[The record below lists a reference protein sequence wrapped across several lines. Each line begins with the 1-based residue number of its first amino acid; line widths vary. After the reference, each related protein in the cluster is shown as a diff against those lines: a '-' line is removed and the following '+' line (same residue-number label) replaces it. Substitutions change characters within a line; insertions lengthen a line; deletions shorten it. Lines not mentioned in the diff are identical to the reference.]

1 MGAKNSPLLK
11 RNQDEYYIYQYRKE
25 ERKTQYLTEVL
36 PEIPTNTILYKKL
49 TGLGATYGELKADRD
64 SIILEPNVP
73 VIKGKCKDPKHAKD
87 NLMGVYENVTVDSI
101 VKYLQASK
109 EKHIKL
115 LSTPESF
122 SKIKAAFEEIDRDIY
137 STCYLLFDECHKIV
151 KDVDYRE
158 NITLPFDDFF
168 MFENKGLVSA
178 TPLDFTDPR
187 FFKQKFQIMEVQ
199 PHFEYAQPLNLYHTN
214 NVLQEL
220 KKRIGN
226 IEKPIFLFINS
237 TETIYSIMNKLDI
250 LEQSTVFCA
259 YNSVKNLKDKKFSQ
273 VYSDWDAAKMN
284 KYNFLTS
291 RFFNALDIELDFQP
305 EVFIVTDVTMATQS
319 IIDPFT
325 DTIQII
331 GRFRNGIVSASHIT
345 NTDYKFQVRS
355 KAQLQF
361 RINVFE
367 ENYKMLKAYHD
378 NATNDE
384 LRDAVKAILNNHPLT
399 PLLNTDGTKNWFK
412 IDNYLAEN
420 LVQGYYNSFN
430 ELVKNYKQCKSF
442 KLNYESQAY
451 KLSDTERL
459 KRENKSLSIKAKRRE
474 IVEQLEMLKGDE
486 TSIAMEHK
494 RELIRTDAFIVQ
506 AYDELGKAKIE
517 ELKYSHPKIR
527 EAMILKKYNENR
539 TGTEFI
545 EMVKNRFKAGQ
556 SYELSQ
562 INKIRDEIYSLLN
575 MPPIKRKPKDF
586 LSDFFELRDYWKNR
600 QRALF
605 LEYAKV

>member
-1 MGAKNSPLLK
+1 MNTTYINIEKKNG
-11 RNQDEYYIYQYRKE
+11 
-25 ERKTQYLTEVL
+25 KTQYLTEVL

-73 VIKGKCKDPKHAKD
+73 VIKGKCKAPKHAKD

-101 VKYLQASK
+101 VKYLQACK

-199 PHFEYAQPLNLYHTN
+199 PNFEYVQPLNLYHTN

-291 RFFNALDIELDFQP
+291 RFFNALDIELNFQP

-331 GRFRNGIVSASHIT
+331 GRFRNGIASANHIT

-355 KAQLQF
+355 KAQLKF
-361 RINVFE
+361 RIIVFE
-367 ENYKMLKAYHD
+367 ENYKMLKAYYD
-378 NATNDE
+378 NATSDE

-399 PLLNTDGTKNWFK
+399 PLLNIDGTKNWFK
-412 IDNYLAEN
+412 IDNYMAEN
-420 LVQGYYNSFN
+420 LVQGYYNCFD
-430 ELVKNYKQCKSF
+430 ELVKNYKRCKSF
-442 KLNYESQAY
+442 KLNYESTAY

-474 IVEQLEMLKGDE
+474 IVEQLEILKGDE

-517 ELKYSHPKIR
+517 ELKYSQPQIR

-562 INKIRDEIYSLLN
+562 INKIRDEIYGLLN
-575 MPPIKRKPKDF
+575 MPPIKKKPKDF

>member
-1 MGAKNSPLLK
+1 MNTT
-11 RNQDEYYIYQYRKE
+11 YINIEKKQNGKI
-25 ERKTQYLTEVL
+25 QYLTEVL
-36 PEIPTNTILYKKL
+36 PEIPTNNILYKKL

-73 VIKGKCKDPKHAKD
+73 VIKGKCKDPKHAQD

-101 VKYLQASK
+101 VKYLQDSK
-109 EKHIKL
+109 EKNIKI

-187 FFKQKFQIMEVQ
+187 FFKQKFQIMEIL
-199 PHFEYAQPLNLYHTN
+199 PNFEYAKSLNLYHTN

-237 TETIYSIMNKLDI
+237 TETIYSIMDKLDI

-259 YNSVKNLKDKKFSQ
+259 YNSVKSLKDKKFNQ
-273 VYSDWDAAKMN
+273 AYSDWDIYKMN

-291 RFFNALDIELDFQP
+291 RFFNALDIELDFLP
-305 EVFIVTDVTMATQS
+305 EVFIVTDVTMAVQS

-325 DTIQII
+325 DTIQVI
-331 GRFRNGIVSASHIT
+331 GRFRNGIASTSHIT

-367 ENYKMLKAYHD
+367 ETYKTLKAYYD

-384 LRDAVKAILNNHPLT
+384 LRDAVKAILDNHPLT
-399 PLLNTDGTKNWFK
+399 SLLNIDGTKNWFK
-412 IDNYLAEN
+412 IDNYMAEN
-420 LVQGYYNSFN
+420 LVQGYYNCFD
-430 ELVKNYKQCKSF
+430 ELVKNYKECKSF

-474 IVEQLEMLKGDE
+474 IVEQLEILKGDE

-494 RELIRTDAFIVQ
+494 RELIRTDAFIVK
-506 AYDELGKAKIE
+506 AYDELGKEQIE
-517 ELKYSHPKIR
+517 ELKYSQSKIR
-527 EAMILKKYNENR
+527 EAMILKKYNEKR

-545 EMVKNRFKAGQ
+545 EMVKNRFKVGE

-562 INKIRDEIYSLLN
+562 ISKIRDEIYNLLN
-575 MPPIKRKPKDF
+575 MPPIKKKPKDF

>member
-1 MGAKNSPLLK
+1 MNTTYINIEKKNG
-11 RNQDEYYIYQYRKE
+11 
-25 ERKTQYLTEVL
+25 KTQYLTEVL
-36 PEIPTNTILYKKL
+36 PKIPTNTILHKKL

-199 PHFEYAQPLNLYHTN
+199 PNFEYAQPLNLYHTN

-331 GRFRNGIVSASHIT
+331 GRFRNGIASASHIT

-367 ENYKMLKAYHD
+367 ETYKILKAYYD
-378 NATNDE
+378 NATSDE

-412 IDNYLAEN
+412 IDNYMDEN
-420 LVQGYYNSFN
+420 LVQGYYNSFD
-430 ELVKNYKQCKSF
+430 ELVKNYKQCESF

-474 IVEQLEMLKGDE
+474 IVEQLEILKGDE

-517 ELKYSHPKIR
+517 ELKYSQPQIR
-527 EAMILKKYNENR
+527 EAIILKKYNENR

-575 MPPIKRKPKDF
+575 MPPIKKKPKDF

-605 LEYAKV
+605 LEYEKV

>member
-1 MGAKNSPLLK
+1 MNTTYINIEKKNG
-11 RNQDEYYIYQYRKE
+11 
-25 ERKTQYLTEVL
+25 KTQYLTEVL

-73 VIKGKCKDPKHAKD
+73 VIKGKCKDPKHTKD

-187 FFKQKFQIMEVQ
+187 FFKQKFQIMEIQ
-199 PHFEYAQPLNLYHTN
+199 PNFEYAQPLNLYHTN

-226 IEKPIFLFINS
+226 TEKPIFLFINS
-237 TETIYSIMNKLDI
+237 TETIYSIMDKLDI

-273 VYSDWDAAKMN
+273 AYSDWDAAKMN

-331 GRFRNGIVSASHIT
+331 GRFRNGIASANHIT

-367 ENYKMLKAYHD
+367 ENYKMLKAYYD

-399 PLLNTDGTKNWFK
+399 PLLNIDGTKNWFK

-420 LVQGYYNSFN
+420 LVQGYYNCFDKLI
-430 ELVKNYKQCKSF
+430 EHYKQCKSF
-442 KLNYESQAY
+442 KLNYESTAY

-474 IVEQLEMLKGDE
+474 IVEQLEILKGDE

-506 AYDELGKAKIE
+506 AYDELGKTKIE
-517 ELKYSHPKIR
+517 ELKYSQSQIR
-527 EAMILKKYNENR
+527 EAIILKRYNENR

-545 EMVKNRFKAGQ
+545 EMVKNKFKTGQ

-575 MPPIKRKPKDF
+575 MPPIKKKPKDF

-605 LEYAKV
+605 LEYEKV

>member
-1 MGAKNSPLLK
+1 MNTTYINIEKKNG
-11 RNQDEYYIYQYRKE
+11 
-25 ERKTQYLTEVL
+25 KTQYLTEVL

-101 VKYLQASK
+101 VKYLQACK

-122 SKIKAAFEEIDRDIY
+122 SKIKAAFEEVDRDIY

-199 PHFEYAQPLNLYHTN
+199 PNFEYAQPLNLYHTN

-273 VYSDWDAAKMN
+273 AYSDWDAAKMN

-331 GRFRNGIVSASHIT
+331 GRFRNGIASASHIT

-367 ENYKMLKAYHD
+367 ETYKILKAYYD
-378 NATNDE
+378 NATSDE

-412 IDNYLAEN
+412 IDNYMDEN
-420 LVQGYYNSFN
+420 LVQGYYNSFD
-430 ELVKNYKQCKSF
+430 ELVKNYKQCESF

-474 IVEQLEMLKGDE
+474 IVEQLEILKGDE

-517 ELKYSHPKIR
+517 ELKYSQPQIR
-527 EAMILKKYNENR
+527 EAIILKKYNENR

-575 MPPIKRKPKDF
+575 MPPIKKKPKDF

-605 LEYAKV
+605 LEYEKV

>member
-1 MGAKNSPLLK
+1 MNTTYINIEKKNG
-11 RNQDEYYIYQYRKE
+11 
-25 ERKTQYLTEVL
+25 KTQYLTEVL

-199 PHFEYAQPLNLYHTN
+199 PNFEYAQPLNLYHTN

-378 NATNDE
+378 NATSDE

-399 PLLNTDGTKNWFK
+399 PLLNIDGTKNWFK

-420 LVQGYYNSFN
+420 LVQGYYNCFDK
-430 ELVKNYKQCKSF
+430 LVEHYKQCKSF
-442 KLNYESQAY
+442 KLNYESTAY

-474 IVEQLEMLKGDE
+474 IVEQLDILKGDE

-517 ELKYSHPKIR
+517 ELKYSQPKIR

-575 MPPIKRKPKDF
+575 MPPIKKKPKDF
-586 LSDFFELRDYWKNR
+586 LSNFFELRDYWKNR

>member
-1 MGAKNSPLLK
+1 MNTTYINIEKKNG
-11 RNQDEYYIYQYRKE
+11 
-25 ERKTQYLTEVL
+25 KTQYLTEVL

-199 PHFEYAQPLNLYHTN
+199 PNFEYAQPLNLYHTN

-420 LVQGYYNSFN
+420 LVQGYYNSFD

-442 KLNYESQAY
+442 KLNYESTAY

-474 IVEQLEMLKGDE
+474 IVEQLEILKGDE

>member
-1 MGAKNSPLLK
+1 MNTTYINIEKKNG
-11 RNQDEYYIYQYRKE
+11 
-25 ERKTQYLTEVL
+25 KTQYLTEVL
-36 PEIPTNTILYKKL
+36 PKIPTNTILYKKL

-73 VIKGKCKDPKHAKD
+73 VIKGKCKAPKHAKD

-101 VKYLQASK
+101 VKYLQACK

-187 FFKQKFQIMEVQ
+187 FFKQKFQIMEIQ
-199 PHFEYAQPLNLYHTN
+199 PNFEYAQPLNLYHTN

-237 TETIYSIMNKLDI
+237 TETIYSIMDKLDI

-273 VYSDWDAAKMN
+273 AYSDWDAAKMN

-331 GRFRNGIVSASHIT
+331 GRFRNGIASASHIT
-345 NTDYKFQVRS
+345 NTDYKFKVRS

-367 ENYKMLKAYHD
+367 ENYKMLKAYYY
-378 NATNDE
+378 NATSDE

-420 LVQGYYNSFN
+420 LVQGYYNSFD
-430 ELVKNYKQCKSF
+430 ELVKNYKECKFF
-442 KLNYESQAY
+442 KLNYESSAY

-474 IVEQLEMLKGDE
+474 IVEQLEILKGDE

-517 ELKYSHPKIR
+517 ELKYSQSPIR
-527 EAMILKKYNENR
+527 EAMILKRYNDKR

-575 MPPIKRKPKDF
+575 MPPIKKKPKDF

-605 LEYAKV
+605 LEYEKV

>member
-1 MGAKNSPLLK
+1 MNTTYINIEKKNG
-11 RNQDEYYIYQYRKE
+11 
-25 ERKTQYLTEVL
+25 KTQYLTEVL

-187 FFKQKFQIMEVQ
+187 FFKQKFQIMEIL
-199 PHFEYAQPLNLYHTN
+199 PNFEYAQPLNLYHTN

-220 KKRIGN
+220 KKRISN

-378 NATNDE
+378 NATSDE

-399 PLLNTDGTKNWFK
+399 PLLNIDGTKNWFK

-420 LVQGYYNSFN
+420 LVQGYYNSFD

-442 KLNYESQAY
+442 KLNYESTAY

-605 LEYAKV
+605 LEYEKV

>member
-1 MGAKNSPLLK
+1 MNTTYINIEKKNG
-11 RNQDEYYIYQYRKE
+11 
-25 ERKTQYLTEVL
+25 KTQYLTEVL

-101 VKYLQASK
+101 VKYLQACK

-199 PHFEYAQPLNLYHTN
+199 PNFEYAQPLNLYHTN

-237 TETIYSIMNKLDI
+237 TETIYSIMDKLDI

-331 GRFRNGIVSASHIT
+331 GRFRNGIASASHIT
-345 NTDYKFQVRS
+345 NTDYKFKVRS

-367 ENYKMLKAYHD
+367 ENYKMLKAYYD
-378 NATNDE
+378 NATSDE

-412 IDNYLAEN
+412 IDNYLAEH
-420 LVQGYYNSFN
+420 LVQGYYNSFD

-442 KLNYESQAY
+442 KLNYESISY
-451 KLSDTERL
+451 KLSDIERL
-459 KRENKSLSIKAKRRE
+459 KRENKSLSIKAKRKE
-474 IVEQLEMLKGDE
+474 IVEQLEILKGDE

-494 RELIRTDAFIVQ
+494 RELIRSDAFIVQ

-517 ELKYSHPKIR
+517 ELKYSQSSIR
-527 EAMILKKYNENR
+527 EAMILKRYNDKR

-575 MPPIKRKPKDF
+575 MPPIKKKPKDF

-605 LEYAKV
+605 LEYEKV

>member
-1 MGAKNSPLLK
+1 MNTTYINIEKKNG
-11 RNQDEYYIYQYRKE
+11 
-25 ERKTQYLTEVL
+25 KTQYLTEVL

-199 PHFEYAQPLNLYHTN
+199 PNFEYAQPLNLYHTN

-345 NTDYKFQVRS
+345 NTDYKFQIRS

-474 IVEQLEMLKGDE
+474 IVEQLEILKGDE

>member
-1 MGAKNSPLLK
+1 MNTTYINIEKKNG
-11 RNQDEYYIYQYRKE
+11 
-25 ERKTQYLTEVL
+25 KTQYLTEVL

-187 FFKQKFQIMEVQ
+187 FFNQRFQIMEIQ
-199 PHFEYAQPLNLYHTN
+199 PNFEYAQPLNLYHTN

-220 KKRIGN
+220 KTRIGN
-226 IEKPIFLFINS
+226 TEKPIFLFINS
-237 TETIYSIMNKLDI
+237 TETIYSIMDKLDI

-259 YNSVKNLKDKKFSQ
+259 YNSVKNLKDKKFNQ
-273 VYSDWDAAKMN
+273 AYSDWDAVKMN

-331 GRFRNGIVSASHIT
+331 GRFRNGITSVSHIT

-355 KAQLQF
+355 KKQLQF

-367 ENYKMLKAYHD
+367 ETYKTLKAYYD
-378 NATNDE
+378 NATSDE

-399 PLLNTDGTKNWFK
+399 PLLNIDGTKNWFK
-412 IDNYLAEN
+412 IDNYMAEN
-420 LVQGYYNSFN
+420 LVQGYYNCFD
-430 ELVKNYKQCKSF
+430 ELIKNYKECKSF

-474 IVEQLEMLKGDE
+474 IVEQLEILKGDE

-517 ELKYSHPKIR
+517 ELKYSQSPIR
-527 EAMILKKYNENR
+527 EAMILKRYNDKR

-575 MPPIKRKPKDF
+575 MPPIKKKPKDF

>member
-1 MGAKNSPLLK
+1 MNTTYINIEKKNG
-11 RNQDEYYIYQYRKE
+11 
-25 ERKTQYLTEVL
+25 KTQYLTEVL

-101 VKYLQASK
+101 VKYLQACK

-122 SKIKAAFEEIDRDIY
+122 SKIKAAFEEVDRDIY

-199 PHFEYAQPLNLYHTN
+199 PNFEYAQPLNLYHTN

-237 TETIYSIMNKLDI
+237 TETIYSIMDKLDI

-331 GRFRNGIVSASHIT
+331 GRFRNGITSVSHIT

-355 KAQLQF
+355 KKQLQF

-367 ENYKMLKAYHD
+367 ETYKTLKAYYD
-378 NATNDE
+378 NATSDE

-420 LVQGYYNSFN
+420 LVQGYYNCFDKLI
-430 ELVKNYKQCKSF
+430 EHYKQCKSF
-442 KLNYESQAY
+442 KLNYESTAY

-517 ELKYSHPKIR
+517 ELKYSQPQIR
-527 EAMILKKYNENR
+527 EAIILKKYNENR

-575 MPPIKRKPKDF
+575 MPPIKKKPKDF

-605 LEYAKV
+605 LEYEKV

>member
-1 MGAKNSPLLK
+1 MNTTYINIEKKN
-11 RNQDEYYIYQYRKE
+11 
-25 ERKTQYLTEVL
+25 RKTQYLTEVL

-199 PHFEYAQPLNLYHTN
+199 PNFEYAQPLNLYHTN

-237 TETIYSIMNKLDI
+237 TETIYSIMDKLDI

-562 INKIRDEIYSLLN
+562 INKIRDEIYSLQSWR
-575 MPPIKRKPKDF
+575 MYPACS
-586 LSDFFELRDYWKNR
+586 SDSRSFT
-600 QRALF
+600 
-605 LEYAKV
+605 

>member
-1 MGAKNSPLLK
+1 MNTTYINIEKKNG
-11 RNQDEYYIYQYRKE
+11 
-25 ERKTQYLTEVL
+25 KTQYLTEVL

-122 SKIKAAFEEIDRDIY
+122 SKIKAAFEEIDRNIY

-378 NATNDE
+378 NATSDE

-399 PLLNTDGTKNWFK
+399 PLLNIDGTKNWFK

-420 LVQGYYNSFN
+420 LVQGYYNSFD

-442 KLNYESQAY
+442 KLNYESTAY

-575 MPPIKRKPKDF
+575 MPPIKKKPKDF

>member
-1 MGAKNSPLLK
+1 MNTTYINIEKKNG
-11 RNQDEYYIYQYRKE
+11 
-25 ERKTQYLTEVL
+25 KTQYLTEVL

-199 PHFEYAQPLNLYHTN
+199 PMFDYAQPINIYHTN
-214 NVLQEL
+214 NVLQKL
-220 KKRIGN
+220 KERL
-226 IEKPIFLFINS
+226 EKATNNPIFLFINS
-237 TETIYSIMNKLDI
+237 TETIYSIMQKLDI

-259 YNSVKNLKDKKFSQ
+259 SNSVTSLKDKKFANA
-273 VYSDWDAAKMN
+273 YSDWDADKMRRF
-284 KYNFLTS
+284 NFLTS
-291 RFFNALDIELDFQP
+291 RFFNALDIELDILP
-305 EVFIVTDVTMATQS
+305 EVFIVTDTTMATQS
-319 IIDPFT
+319 MVDPFT

-331 GRFRNGIVSASHIT
+331 GRFRNGIASANHIT
-345 NTDYKFQVRS
+345 NTDYNFSVRS
-355 KAQLQF
+355 KAQLQY
-361 RINVFE
+361 IIGVFE
-367 ENYKMLKAYHD
+367 QVYGMMKTYYN
-378 NATNDE
+378 NATTDE
-384 LRDAVKAILNNHPLT
+384 ARDAYKAILDTHPFKSM
-399 PLLNTDGTKNWFK
+399 LNRNGEKNWFK
-412 IDNYLAEN
+412 IDNYITDAI
-420 LVQGYYNSFN
+420 VQGYYNNFDMLTN
-430 ELVKNYKQCKSF
+430 TYRQCKSF
-442 KLNYESQAY
+442 KVSCESRTY
-451 KLSDTERL
+451 PLGDLERL
-459 KRENKSLSIKAKRRE
+459 KRENKSISIKAKRKE

-494 RELIRTDAFIVQ
+494 RELIRTDAFIVE
-506 AYDELGKAKIE
+506 AYEELGKEMIE
-517 ELKYSHPKIR
+517 ELNYSQPKIR
-527 EAMILKKYNENR
+527 EAMILKRYNEKR
-539 TGTEFI
+539 KGSEFV
-545 EMVKNRFKAGQ
+545 EMVKNRFKAGR
-556 SYELSQ
+556 SYELSD
-562 INKIRDEIYSLLN
+562 INKTRDEIYQLMN
-575 MPPIKRKPKDF
+575 MPPVKKKPKDF
-586 LSDFFELRDYWKNR
+586 LGEFFQCKDSWKNR

-605 LEYAKV
+605 LEYEKV

>member
-1 MGAKNSPLLK
+1 MNTTYINIEKKNG
-11 RNQDEYYIYQYRKE
+11 
-25 ERKTQYLTEVL
+25 KTQYLTEVL

-199 PHFEYAQPLNLYHTN
+199 PNFEYAQPLNLYHTN

-345 NTDYKFQVRS
+345 NTDYKFQIRS

-367 ENYKMLKAYHD
+367 ENYKILKAYHD

>member
-1 MGAKNSPLLK
+1 MNTTYINIEKKNG
-11 RNQDEYYIYQYRKE
+11 
-25 ERKTQYLTEVL
+25 KTQYLTEVL

-199 PHFEYAQPLNLYHTN
+199 PNFEYAQPLNLYHTN

>member
-1 MGAKNSPLLK
+1 MNTTYINIEKKNG
-11 RNQDEYYIYQYRKE
+11 
-25 ERKTQYLTEVL
+25 KTQYLTEVL

-331 GRFRNGIVSASHIT
+331 GRFRNGITSVSHIT

-355 KAQLQF
+355 KKQLQF

-367 ENYKMLKAYHD
+367 ETYKTLKAYYD
-378 NATNDE
+378 NATSDE

-420 LVQGYYNSFN
+420 LVQGYYNSFDK
-430 ELVKNYKQCKSF
+430 LVEHYKQCESF

-474 IVEQLEMLKGDE
+474 IVEQLEILKGDE

-517 ELKYSHPKIR
+517 ELKYSQSPIR
-527 EAMILKKYNENR
+527 EAMILKRYNDKR

-545 EMVKNRFKAGQ
+545 EMVKNRFKTGQ

-575 MPPIKRKPKDF
+575 MPPIKKKPKDF

>member
-1 MGAKNSPLLK
+1 MNTTYINIEKKNG
-11 RNQDEYYIYQYRKE
+11 
-25 ERKTQYLTEVL
+25 KTQYLTEVL

-109 EKHIKL
+109 ERHIKL

-355 KAQLQF
+355 KKQLQF

-367 ENYKMLKAYHD
+367 ETYKTLKAYYD
-378 NATNDE
+378 NATSDE

-399 PLLNTDGTKNWFK
+399 PLLNIDGTKNWFK

-420 LVQGYYNSFN
+420 LVQGYYNSFD

-442 KLNYESQAY
+442 KLNYESTAY

-517 ELKYSHPKIR
+517 ELKYSQPKIR

-575 MPPIKRKPKDF
+575 MPPIKKKPKDF

>member
-1 MGAKNSPLLK
+1 MNTTYINIEKKNG
-11 RNQDEYYIYQYRKE
+11 
-25 ERKTQYLTEVL
+25 KTQYLTEVL

-73 VIKGKCKDPKHAKD
+73 VIKGKCKAPKHAKD

-101 VKYLQASK
+101 VKYLQACK

-199 PHFEYAQPLNLYHTN
+199 PNFEYVQPLNLYHTN

-291 RFFNALDIELDFQP
+291 RFFNALDIELNFQP

-331 GRFRNGIVSASHIT
+331 GRFRNGIASANHIT

-355 KAQLQF
+355 KAQLKF
-361 RINVFE
+361 RIKVFE
-367 ENYKMLKAYHD
+367 ENYKMLKAYYD
-378 NATNDE
+378 NATSDE

-399 PLLNTDGTKNWFK
+399 PLLNIDGTKNWFK

-420 LVQGYYNSFN
+420 LVQGYYNSFD

-442 KLNYESQAY
+442 KLNYESTAY

-562 INKIRDEIYSLLN
+562 INKIRYT
-575 MPPIKRKPKDF
+575 F
-586 LSDFFELRDYWKNR
+586 
-600 QRALF
+600 
-605 LEYAKV
+605 

>member
-1 MGAKNSPLLK
+1 MNTTYINIEKKNG
-11 RNQDEYYIYQYRKE
+11 
-25 ERKTQYLTEVL
+25 KTQYLTEVL
-36 PEIPTNTILYKKL
+36 PKIPTNTILYKKL

-101 VKYLQASK
+101 VKYLQACR

-187 FFKQKFQIMEVQ
+187 FFKQKFQIMEIQ
-199 PHFEYAQPLNLYHTN
+199 PNFEYAQPLNLYHTN

-237 TETIYSIMNKLDI
+237 TETIYSIMDKLDI

-273 VYSDWDAAKMN
+273 AYSDWDAAKMN

-331 GRFRNGIVSASHIT
+331 GRFRNGIASANHIT
-345 NTDYKFQVRS
+345 NTDYNFSVRS
-355 KAQLQF
+355 KTQLKYM
-361 RINVFE
+361 IGVFE
-367 ENYKMLKAYHD
+367 QVYGMMKTYYD
-378 NATNDE
+378 NATTDE
-384 LRDAVKAILNNHPLT
+384 ARDAFKAILDTHPFKSM
-399 PLLNTDGTKNWFK
+399 LNRNGEKNWFK
-412 IDNYLAEN
+412 IDNYITDAI
-420 LVQGYYNSFN
+420 VQGYYNSFDM
-430 ELVKNYKQCKSF
+430 LTKTYRQCKSF
-442 KLNYESQAY
+442 KVSSESQIY
-451 KLSDTERL
+451 PLGDLERL
-459 KRENKSLSIKAKRRE
+459 KRENKSASIKAKRKE
-474 IVEQLEMLKGDE
+474 MVEQLEMLKGDE
-486 TSIAMEHK
+486 TSMAMEHK
-494 RELIRTDAFIVQ
+494 RELIRTDAFIVE
-506 AYDELGKAKIE
+506 AYEVLGKEKIE
-517 ELKYSHPKIR
+517 ELNYSQTKIR
-527 EAMILKKYNENR
+527 EAMILKRYNEKR
-539 TGTEFI
+539 KGSEFV
-545 EMVKNRFKAGQ
+545 EMVKNRFKVGQ
-556 SYELSQ
+556 AYELSD
-562 INKIRDEIYSLLN
+562 INKIRDEIYKLMN
-575 MPPIKRKPKDF
+575 MPPVKKKPKDF
-586 LSDFFELRDYWKNR
+586 LGDFFKCKDSWKNR

-605 LEYAKV
+605 LEYEKV

>member
-1 MGAKNSPLLK
+1 MNTTYINIEKKNGK
-11 RNQDEYYIYQYRKE
+11 V
-25 ERKTQYLTEVL
+25 QYLTEVL

-168 MFENKGLVSA
+168 IFENKGLVSA
-178 TPLDFTDPR
+178 TPLAFTDPR
-187 FFKQKFQIMEVQ
+187 FFKQKFQIMEIQ
-199 PHFEYAQPLNLYHTN
+199 PNFEYAQPLNLYHTN

-237 TETIYSIMNKLDI
+237 TETIYSIMDKLDI

-331 GRFRNGIVSASHIT
+331 GRFRNGILSASHIT
-345 NTDYKFQVRS
+345 NTDYKFQARS
-355 KAQLQF
+355 KKQLQF

-367 ENYKMLKAYHD
+367 ENYKMLKAYYD
-378 NATNDE
+378 NATSDE

-399 PLLNTDGTKNWFK
+399 PLLNIDGTKNWFK

-420 LVQGYYNSFN
+420 LVQGYYNCFDK
-430 ELVKNYKQCKSF
+430 LVEHYKQCKSF
-442 KLNYESQAY
+442 KLNYESTAY

-474 IVEQLEMLKGDE
+474 IVEQLEILKGDE

-517 ELKYSHPKIR
+517 ELKYSQPKIR

-575 MPPIKRKPKDF
+575 MPPIKKKPKDF

>member
-1 MGAKNSPLLK
+1 MNTTYINIEKKNG
-11 RNQDEYYIYQYRKE
+11 
-25 ERKTQYLTEVL
+25 KTQYLTEVL

-101 VKYLQASK
+101 VKYLQACK

-199 PHFEYAQPLNLYHTN
+199 PNFEYAQPLNLYHTN

-237 TETIYSIMNKLDI
+237 TETIYSIMDKLDI

-259 YNSVKNLKDKKFSQ
+259 YNSVKSLKDKKFSQ
-273 VYSDWDAAKMN
+273 AYSDWDAAKMN

-355 KAQLQF
+355 KKQLQF

-367 ENYKMLKAYHD
+367 ETYKTLKAYYD
-378 NATNDE
+378 NATSDE

-420 LVQGYYNSFN
+420 LVQGYYNSFD

-442 KLNYESQAY
+442 KLNYESISY

-474 IVEQLEMLKGDE
+474 IVEQLEILKGDE

-517 ELKYSHPKIR
+517 ELKYSQSPIR
-527 EAMILKKYNENR
+527 EAMILKRYNDKR

-575 MPPIKRKPKDF
+575 MPPIKKKPKDF

>member
-1 MGAKNSPLLK
+1 MNTTYINIEKKNG
-11 RNQDEYYIYQYRKE
+11 
-25 ERKTQYLTEVL
+25 KTQYLTEVL

-199 PHFEYAQPLNLYHTN
+199 PNFEYAQPLNLYHTN

-273 VYSDWDAAKMN
+273 VYSDWDATKMN

-291 RFFNALDIELDFQP
+291 RFFNALDIELNFQP
-305 EVFIVTDVTMATQS
+305 EVFIVTDVTIATQS

-331 GRFRNGIVSASHIT
+331 GRFRNGIASASHIT

-355 KAQLQF
+355 KAQLKF
-361 RINVFE
+361 RIKVFE
-367 ENYKMLKAYHD
+367 ENYKMLKAYYD

-399 PLLNTDGTKNWFK
+399 PLLNTNGTKNWFK

-420 LVQGYYNSFN
+420 LVQGYYNSFD

-442 KLNYESQAY
+442 KLNYESISY

-575 MPPIKRKPKDF
+575 MPPIKKKPKDF

-605 LEYAKV
+605 LEYEKV

>member
-1 MGAKNSPLLK
+1 MNTTYINIEKKNG
-11 RNQDEYYIYQYRKE
+11 
-25 ERKTQYLTEVL
+25 KTQYLTEVL

-49 TGLGATYGELKADRD
+49 TGLGATYGELKANRD

-178 TPLDFTDPR
+178 TPLVFTDPR
-187 FFKQKFQIMEVQ
+187 FFKQKFQRMEIQ
-199 PHFEYAQPLNLYHTN
+199 PNFEYAQPLNLCHTN

-237 TETIYSIMNKLDI
+237 TETIYSIMDKLDI

-273 VYSDWDAAKMN
+273 AYSDWDAAKMN

-331 GRFRNGIVSASHIT
+331 GRFRNGIASASHIT

-355 KAQLQF
+355 KKQLQF

-367 ENYKMLKAYHD
+367 ETYKTLKAYYD
-378 NATNDE
+378 NATSDE

-420 LVQGYYNSFN
+420 LVQGYYNCFD
-430 ELVKNYKQCKSF
+430 ELVKNYKECKSF
-442 KLNYESQAY
+442 KLNYESTAY

-474 IVEQLEMLKGDE
+474 IVEQLEILKGDE

-517 ELKYSHPKIR
+517 ELKYSQSPIR
-527 EAMILKKYNENR
+527 EAMILKRYNDKR

-575 MPPIKRKPKDF
+575 MPPIKKKPKDF

-605 LEYAKV
+605 LEYEKV

>member
-1 MGAKNSPLLK
+1 MNTTYINIEKKNG
-11 RNQDEYYIYQYRKE
+11 
-25 ERKTQYLTEVL
+25 KTQYLTEVL

-73 VIKGKCKDPKHAKD
+73 VIKGKCKAPKHAKD

-101 VKYLQASK
+101 VKYLQACK

-199 PHFEYAQPLNLYHTN
+199 PNFEYVQPLNLYHTN

-291 RFFNALDIELDFQP
+291 RFFNALDIELNFQP

-331 GRFRNGIVSASHIT
+331 GRFRNGIASANHIT

-355 KAQLQF
+355 KAQLKF
-361 RINVFE
+361 RIKVFE
-367 ENYKMLKAYHD
+367 ENYKMLKAYYD
-378 NATNDE
+378 NATSDE

-399 PLLNTDGTKNWFK
+399 PLLNIDGTKNWFK
-412 IDNYLAEN
+412 IDNYMAEN
-420 LVQGYYNSFN
+420 LVQGYYNCFD
-430 ELVKNYKQCKSF
+430 ELVKNYKRCKSF
-442 KLNYESQAY
+442 KLNYESTAY

-474 IVEQLEMLKGDE
+474 IVEQLEILKGDE

-517 ELKYSHPKIR
+517 ELKYSQPQIR

-539 TGTEFI
+539 TDTEFI

-562 INKIRDEIYSLLN
+562 INKIRDEIYGLLN
-575 MPPIKRKPKDF
+575 MPPIKKKPKDF

>member
-1 MGAKNSPLLK
+1 MNTTYINIEKKNG
-11 RNQDEYYIYQYRKE
+11 
-25 ERKTQYLTEVL
+25 KTQYLTEVL

-187 FFKQKFQIMEVQ
+187 FFKQKFQIMEIQ
-199 PHFEYAQPLNLYHTN
+199 PNFEYAQPLNLYHTN

-486 TSIAMEHK
+486 TRIAMEHK

>member
-1 MGAKNSPLLK
+1 MNTTYINIEKKNG
-11 RNQDEYYIYQYRKE
+11 
-25 ERKTQYLTEVL
+25 KTQYLTEVL

-101 VKYLQASK
+101 VKYLQACK

-122 SKIKAAFEEIDRDIY
+122 SKIKAAFEEVDRDIY

-199 PHFEYAQPLNLYHTN
+199 PNFEYAQPLNLYHTN

-237 TETIYSIMNKLDI
+237 TETIYSIMDKLDI

-331 GRFRNGIVSASHIT
+331 GRFRNGIASASHIT

-367 ENYKMLKAYHD
+367 ETYKILKAYHD
-378 NATNDE
+378 NATSDE

-412 IDNYLAEN
+412 IDNYMDEN
-420 LVQGYYNSFN
+420 LVQGYYNSFD
-430 ELVKNYKQCKSF
+430 ELVKNYKQCESF

-459 KRENKSLSIKAKRRE
+459 KRENKSLSIKAKRKE
-474 IVEQLEMLKGDE
+474 IVEQLEILKGDE

-517 ELKYSHPKIR
+517 ELKYSQPKIR
-527 EAMILKKYNENR
+527 EAMILKRYNENR

-575 MPPIKRKPKDF
+575 MPPIKKKPKDF

>member
-1 MGAKNSPLLK
+1 M
-11 RNQDEYYIYQYRKE
+11 D
-25 ERKTQYLTEVL
+25 
-36 PEIPTNTILYKKL
+36 
-49 TGLGATYGELKADRD
+49 
-64 SIILEPNVP
+64 
-73 VIKGKCKDPKHAKD
+73 
-87 NLMGVYENVTVDSI
+87 
-101 VKYLQASK
+101 
-109 EKHIKL
+109 
-115 LSTPESF
+115 
-122 SKIKAAFEEIDRDIY
+122 
-137 STCYLLFDECHKIV
+137 
-151 KDVDYRE
+151 
-158 NITLPFDDFF
+158 
-168 MFENKGLVSA
+168 
-178 TPLDFTDPR
+178 
-187 FFKQKFQIMEVQ
+187 
-199 PHFEYAQPLNLYHTN
+199 
-214 NVLQEL
+214 
-220 KKRIGN
+220 
-226 IEKPIFLFINS
+226 
-237 TETIYSIMNKLDI
+237 KLDI

-273 VYSDWDAAKMN
+273 AYSDWDATKMN

-291 RFFNALDIELDFQP
+291 RFFNALDIELDFLP

-331 GRFRNGIVSASHIT
+331 GRFRNGIASASHIT

-355 KAQLQF
+355 KNNLKF

-367 ENYKMLKAYHD
+367 ETYKTLKAYYD

-384 LRDAVKAILNNHPLT
+384 LRDAIKAILDNHPLT

-420 LVQGYYNSFN
+420 LVQGYYNSFDK
-430 ELVKNYKQCKSF
+430 LVEHYKRCKSF

-474 IVEQLEMLKGDE
+474 IVEQLEILKGDE

-517 ELKYSHPKIR
+517 ELKYSQSQIR
-527 EAMILKKYNENR
+527 EAIILKRYNDKR

-605 LEYAKV
+605 LEYEKV

>member
-1 MGAKNSPLLK
+1 MNTTYINIEKKNG
-11 RNQDEYYIYQYRKE
+11 
-25 ERKTQYLTEVL
+25 KTQYLTEVL

-199 PHFEYAQPLNLYHTN
+199 PNFEYAQPLNLYHTN

-237 TETIYSIMNKLDI
+237 TETIYSIMDKLDI

-319 IIDPFT
+319 ILDPFT

-331 GRFRNGIVSASHIT
+331 GRFRNGIASASHIT

-378 NATNDE
+378 NATSDE

-420 LVQGYYNSFN
+420 LVQGYYNCFDKLI
-430 ELVKNYKQCKSF
+430 EHYKQCKSF
-442 KLNYESQAY
+442 KLNYESTAY

-459 KRENKSLSIKAKRRE
+459 KRENKSLSIKAKRKE
-474 IVEQLEMLKGDE
+474 IVEQLEILKGDE

-517 ELKYSHPKIR
+517 ELKYSQPQIR
-527 EAMILKKYNENR
+527 EAIILKKYNENR

-575 MPPIKRKPKDF
+575 MPPIKKKPKDF

-605 LEYAKV
+605 LEYEKV

>member
-1 MGAKNSPLLK
+1 MNTTYINIEKKNG
-11 RNQDEYYIYQYRKE
+11 
-25 ERKTQYLTEVL
+25 KTQYLTEVL

-378 NATNDE
+378 NATSDE

-399 PLLNTDGTKNWFK
+399 PLLNIDGTKNWFK

-420 LVQGYYNSFN
+420 LVQGYYNSFD

-442 KLNYESQAY
+442 KLNYESTAY

-575 MPPIKRKPKDF
+575 MPPIKKKPKDF